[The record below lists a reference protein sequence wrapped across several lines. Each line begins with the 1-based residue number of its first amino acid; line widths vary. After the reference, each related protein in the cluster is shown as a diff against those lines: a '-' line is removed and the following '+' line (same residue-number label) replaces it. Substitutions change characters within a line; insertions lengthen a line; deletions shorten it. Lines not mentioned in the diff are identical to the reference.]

1 VLALDCKCNLFHC
14 RPKHALKIHIEIH
27 ENHHMPSNEIF
38 STPHAPISWGEL
50 IDKITI
56 LEIKAFKITAPVAN
70 DNIKMELS
78 YLSDIANSAILQD
91 GVQSLKKDLT
101 DVNLKLWDVEDD
113 IRDKELAGEFDSV
126 FIELARSVYKL
137 NDTRAKIKKAINT
150 VLKSEL
156 VEEKSYK
163 DFESG
168 SNQGSSK

>member
-1 VLALDCKCNLFHC
+1 
-14 RPKHALKIHIEIH
+14 
-27 ENHHMPSNEIF
+27 MPQNEIF
-38 STPHAPISWGEL
+38 LTPNAPVSWGEL

-56 LEIKAFKITAPVAN
+56 LEIKAIKINAPVAN
-70 DNIKMELS
+70 DNIKKELR
-78 YLSDIANSAILQD
+78 YLSDIANSAIEQD

-137 NDTRAKIKKAINT
+137 NDVRAKIKKEINT

-163 DFESG
+163 DFEAG
-168 SNQGSSK
+168 NLQGTSK